1 MKRIPAAAASEG
13 SASVSTLPKT
23 TSECA
28 SEAGSKTG
36 LEHPARTAPGRPEV
50 DQDDLVVP
58 HGLLERLARDR
69 AGRQVP
75 SSPWNTPTGG
85 VKDGGP
91 KEFWSRSSPRRPP
104 HAPTRSGSG
113 SGHCFG
119 GLREPDVDG
128 RRGGQGVVDGAVRG
142 DGEQRVPPPRRQ
154 PGWRRHLEPDRDDAR
169 GPAAG
174 LVPGGDFE
182 PVRRQP

>member
-58 HGLLERLARDR
+58 HGLLERLASDR

-104 HAPTRSGSG
+104 MLRRGQAPAQVTASVASASRTSTA
-113 SGHCFG
+113 G
-119 GLREPDVDG
+119 GVVRVLWTVQCEATASSASR
-128 RRGGQGVVDGAVRG
+128 RRGGSPAGGVTSTRTATTR
-142 DGEQRVPPPRRQ
+142 
-154 PGWRRHLEPDRDDAR
+154 A
-169 GPAAG
+169 
-174 LVPGGDFE
+174 
-182 PVRRQP
+182 